1 MGALKFCRRLA
12 MSGDAVSLFTA
23 RYAGYCLNI
32 NFYFIFFLPFTFV
45 TLQVVEFAE
54 YGNLSESWPHH
65 NIEHLWRYTIQA
77 ATALEYLEK
86 RNVIHLAVFS
96 YNFLV
101 VAGFKVVIIIVVII
115 IIINIDTTNLALP
128 SSLCRKW
135 DQLAVQSR
143 KRPSCSCSKLA

>member
-1 MGALKFCRRLA
+1 M
-12 MSGDAVSLFTA
+12 
-23 RYAGYCLNI
+23 
-32 NFYFIFFLPFTFV
+32 
-45 TLQVVEFAE
+45 VEFAE
-54 YGNLSESWPHH
+54 YGNLSESLPYH

-86 RNVIHLAVFS
+86 RNVIHQSVFD

-101 VAGFKVVIIIVVII
+101 VAGFKVVIIVIVII
-115 IIINIDTTNLALP
+115 IIIIIDTANLALP

-143 KRPSCSCSKLA
+143 KRPSCSRSKLA

>member
-23 RYAGYCLNI
+23 RYVGYCLNI
-32 NFYFIFFLPFTFV
+32 NFYIIFFLPFTFV

-86 RNVIHLAVFS
+86 RNVIHQAVFG

-101 VAGFKVVIIIVVII
+101 VAGFKVVIIIIVII
-115 IIINIDTTNLALP
+115 IDTANLALP
-128 SSLCRKW
+128 SCRKW

>member
-23 RYAGYCLNI
+23 RYAGYCLYI
-32 NFYFIFFLPFTFV
+32 NFYIIFFLPFTFV

-86 RNVIHLAVFS
+86 RNVIHQSVFD

-101 VAGFKVVIIIVVII
+101 VAGFKVVIIVIVII
-115 IIINIDTTNLALP
+115 IIISIDTTNLALP
-128 SSLCRKW
+128 LSLCRKW